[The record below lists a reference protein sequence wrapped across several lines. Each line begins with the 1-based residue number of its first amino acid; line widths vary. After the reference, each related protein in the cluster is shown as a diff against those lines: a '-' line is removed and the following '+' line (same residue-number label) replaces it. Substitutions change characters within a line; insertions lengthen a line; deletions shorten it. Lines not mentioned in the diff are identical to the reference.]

1 MLSFFQYSFIVR
13 AFEAG
18 AIIAVIAPLIGI
30 FLVLRRYSLIADTLS
45 HVSLA
50 GVALGLLLKINPLLT
65 AFGVSA
71 VASLFIE
78 RLRLSR
84 RVYSDA
90 ALSVFL
96 SGSLALALT
105 LLSLAHGFS
114 VNLFSYLFGSLVT
127 VGQSDLYLIGG
138 VGILVLAAVALAY
151 KELVYI
157 SFDEEAA
164 QVSGIP
170 TRFVNLLLILLAGLT
185 VSISIPVVGV
195 LLISALVVIPVLT
208 ALQFKQSFKRT
219 IFIAEA
225 VSIFAVLS
233 GIIASFYLN
242 LSAGGTIVL
251 ILVALFILSLTQ
263 RA

>member
-1 MLSFFQYSFIVR
+1 MLSLFQYSFIVR

-18 AIIAVIAPLIGI
+18 AIIALIAPLVGI

-50 GVALGLLLKINPLLT
+50 GVALGLLFKLNPLLT

-96 SGSLALALT
+96 SGSLAVALV
-105 LLSLAHGFS
+105 LLSVAHGFS

-127 VGQSDLYLIGG
+127 VGQNDLYLIAG
-138 VGILVLAAVALAY
+138 VGLVVLAAVFFTY
-151 KELVYI
+151 KELVFI

-164 QVSGIP
+164 QVAGIP
-170 TRFVNLLLILLAGLT
+170 ARFINLLLVVLAGLT
-185 VSISIPVVGV
+185 VSISIPIVGA
-195 LLISALVVIPVLT
+195 LLVAALIVIPVLT
-208 ALQFKQSFKRT
+208 ALQFKQSFKKT
-219 IFIAEA
+219 IIIAEV
-225 VSIFAVLS
+225 VSVFSVLS
-233 GIIASFYLN
+233 GIVLSYYLN

-251 ILVALFILSLTQ
+251 ILVALFCASLLK